1 MQRIRTPRDTT
12 AARRS
17 APFAFALATVLVA
30 LAGCGGTTPDKTTS
44 GDTVP
49 THEAATAPTTA
60 RSDPTPEDTSDVPTT
75 LTTEVTTTTIEDTR
89 LASMLRPFVEPGAFK
104 QVLAEVVESL
114 DPNATPQ
121 TWGDVITQELGID
134 VCELFPLETVE
145 SVYPPGVSLG
155 SVQHAYRAM
164 SGSVACGYGSSDGKT
179 LFASVSISPPDFYD
193 ALASQATDGAWRTSD
208 MDESILI
215 LNTDFEPADPAYDAY
230 FVSLGG
236 IYLQITGC
244 GGGNF
249 IPIELDS
256 ATCQAATLGLVEAAL
271 RDLVGLTRTI
281 NLGTTPSNIGT
292 IFPPPQTDTI
302 FQQLQSAEV
311 PSLCDNQ
318 RGRLVNGFLPDELLA
333 AAPNAPIQPSVQLLD
348 SPTGQ
353 ADIDG
358 DGRREIV
365 ATVLCGF
372 PSEAY
377 PQGYQ
382 SLVVYDD
389 SLNLLGSVFIDGF
402 PTSLTEDAQ
411 GLAVA
416 WTTCVPDIDAC
427 IPDKN
432 LNGHLRPTAG
442 GFELVEDPAA

>member
-1 MQRIRTPRDTT
+1 MPSD
-12 AARRS
+12 S
-17 APFAFALATVLVA
+17 
-30 LAGCGGTTPDKTTS
+30 
-44 GDTVP
+44 
-49 THEAATAPTTA
+49 EA
-60 RSDPTPEDTSDVPTT
+60 
-75 LTTEVTTTTIEDTR
+75 I
-89 LASMLRPFVEPGAFK
+89 
-104 QVLAEVVESL
+104 
-114 DPNATPQ
+114 
-121 TWGDVITQELGID
+121 
-134 VCELFPLETVE
+134 
-145 SVYPPGVSLG
+145 
-155 SVQHAYRAM
+155 
-164 SGSVACGYGSSDGKT
+164 
-179 LFASVSISPPDFYD
+179 FASVSISPPDFYD

-442 GFELVEDPAA
+442 GFELVEDPGA